1 MSKSHSPLFEHLTVI
16 GPGLIGSSLLRRA
29 REKGEIARYLTAID
43 HNPEVIERVRTLQ
56 IADFCTTDLAEGV
69 KDADVV
75 ILCIPTGAVQEVAS
89 KVLLHMK
96 EGSILSDV
104 ASVRGK
110 LGQEITK
117 ILPPGID
124 YVPAHPMA
132 GTEFS
137 GPDAGFSTLFENRW
151 CLLIPPP
158 QAQKDSIEKIETLWQ
173 RCGAKTRFITDN
185 YHDQVCA
192 MVSHL
197 PHLLAFTICDT
208 ADHLSSDLRAD
219 VLEYAASGF
228 RDFTRIAASDP
239 VMWRDIFLA
248 NRDVILETLERFK
261 QETEKMA
268 QAIRDR
274 DENAITERIKRG
286 KKIRQTLIDTHQA

>member
-1 MSKSHSPLFEHLTVI
+1 MTHAPLFHRMAVI

-29 REKGEIARYLTAID
+29 REKSEIAHSLIAID
-43 HNPEVIERVRTLQ
+43 HNPKVIERVRELQ

-69 KDADVV
+69 KEADLVV
-75 ILCIPTGAVQEVAS
+75 LCIPTGAVKKVALEV
-89 KVLLHMK
+89 LPFMK
-96 EGSILSDV
+96 KGAILSDV
-104 ASVRGK
+104 ASVRGT
-110 LGQEITK
+110 LGLEISAA
-117 ILPPGID
+117 LPPGIE

-151 CLLIPPP
+151 CLLTPPP
-158 QAQKDSIEKIETLWQ
+158 QASQQAIQAIETLWQ
-173 RCGAKTRFITDN
+173 RCGAKTRCITDS
-185 YHDQVCA
+185 YHDRVCA

-239 VMWRDIFLA
+239 IMWRDIFLA
-248 NRDVILETLERFK
+248 NRDVILETLERFQ
-261 QETEKMA
+261 QETAKMA

-274 DENAITERIKRG
+274 DADAITDRVRRG
-286 KKIRQTLIDTHQA
+286 KQIRQTLIDKHQV